1 MLLFL
6 VFWFLNL
13 FVVWLFVDGVVF
25 FYVFFIS
32 IVFLFVCFFTFAS
45 RESVLFVV
53 FFNICFSVLKDHLLE
68 ADYITFII
76 YLLIVVNNEFLGYR
90 KSVCNS

>member
-53 FFNICFSVLKDHLLE
+53 FFNICFSVFEGPPFGGRLHHFYHLPP
-68 ADYITFII
+68 
-76 YLLIVVNNEFLGYR
+76 NR
-90 KSVCNS
+90 SKQ